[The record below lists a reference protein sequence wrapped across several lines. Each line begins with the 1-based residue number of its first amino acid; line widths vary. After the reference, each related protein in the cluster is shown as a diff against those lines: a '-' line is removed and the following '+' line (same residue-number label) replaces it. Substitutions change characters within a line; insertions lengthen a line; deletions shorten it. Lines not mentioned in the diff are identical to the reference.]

1 MKISD
6 AIRIAVSC
14 AEKYDTELCGKCFL
28 ILYQENINKINSME
42 LVFQSQYFMHLTGLK
57 ARNKK
62 HPISAP
68 DFYRKCLD
76 NRLRENEVTF
86 SEDGTTELKLSYLP
100 NILCKNLLANSVGDF
115 NGSTVKL
122 MTEKIVGNQHAFI
135 GTIYIEEF
143 GYYIPNTFVK
153 GDIRDYGKNRK
164 RIVSIFRRKQTEA
177 EYTEIT
183 YLAKNVNWDNIT
195 FPVKYN
201 LLLDKIKMDNGTHS

>member
-1 MKISD
+1 M
-6 AIRIAVSC
+6 
-14 AEKYDTELCGKCFL
+14 
-28 ILYQENINKINSME
+28 
-42 LVFQSQYFMHLTGLK
+42 
-57 ARNKK
+57 
-62 HPISAP
+62 
-68 DFYRKCLD
+68 
-76 NRLRENEVTF
+76 
-86 SEDGTTELKLSYLP
+86 KLSYLP

-115 NGSTVKL
+115 NGSTLKL

-183 YLAKNVNWDNIT
+183 YLAKNVNWNNIT
-195 FPVKYN
+195 FPDKYN
-201 LLLDKIKMDNGTHS
+201 LLLDKIKMDNGTLHKLF

>member
-1 MKISD
+1 MERSRNQNLD
-6 AIRIAVSC
+6 AAIFLLIFGGVVHGNGAVFAVADS
-14 AEKYDTELCGKCFL
+14 GKSRGVEVL
-28 ILYQENINKINSME
+28 I
-42 LVFQSQYFMHLTGLK
+42 
-57 ARNKK
+57 
-62 HPISAP
+62 
-68 DFYRKCLD
+68 YRQQIFHESH
-76 NRLRENEVTF
+76 RA
-86 SEDGTTELKLSYLP
+86 DGTQLPVRRKLRGV
-100 NILCKNLLANSVGDF
+100 NR
-115 NGSTVKL
+115 
-122 MTEKIVGNQHAFI
+122 VGNQHAFI